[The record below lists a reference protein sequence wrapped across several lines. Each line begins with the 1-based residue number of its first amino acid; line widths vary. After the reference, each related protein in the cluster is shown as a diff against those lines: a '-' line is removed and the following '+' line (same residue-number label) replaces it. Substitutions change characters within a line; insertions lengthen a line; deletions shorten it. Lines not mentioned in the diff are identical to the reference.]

1 MSKSRGFKKL
11 KGVTVAKVNEACAN
25 FVVLEDYEGGRYVIE
40 ATVENNIPILTLT
53 KEKKQVEKTWPFPI
67 KDPIKKTHDYD

>member
-11 KGVTVAKVNEACAN
+11 KGVTVAKVNETCAN
-25 FVVLEDYEGGRYVIE
+25 FVVLEDYEGRRYLIE

-53 KEKKQVEKTWPFPI
+53 KEKKQVKKTWPFPI
-67 KDPIKKTHDYD
+67 EDPIKKTHNYD